1 MVAAFSSALG
11 VLAPLAYSAKVV
23 EPFYILIIC
32 ITAGIGTVFL
42 LPSHFHPS
50 WRKVGGAIL
59 LLSGVT
65 LLFLV
70 ARHAAYVGQTT
81 PEKLHSIYFWIFS
94 VIALFSAVRVVTHR
108 RPVYS
113 ALYFVL
119 AVFASAG
126 LFVLLMAE
134 FMAGALVII
143 YAGAILIT
151 YVFVIMLAVQARTP
165 DSQTAAQQMA
175 DYDDYSRDPFIAS
188 AIGFALMGVLLCV
201 IFDNAPPGLLPVRN
215 AAPAAVRAE
224 TGAPDVEGN
233 TQQLGVYL
241 FSNQQVSLELAG
253 LLLTIAMV
261 GAIIIARRR
270 VLRTDPLPPISVEV
284 VISPATPVDDNPHS
298 IPVYGTDNPTQKAY
312 PET

>member
-1 MVAAFSSALG
+1 MLAAFSSALSTL
-11 VLAPLAYSAKVV
+11 VPLAYATEVV
-23 EPFYILIIC
+23 GPVYILGLC
-32 ITAGIGTVFL
+32 IAAGIGTVFL

-59 LLSGVT
+59 ALTGLT
-65 LLFLV
+65 LLLLV
-70 ARHAAYVGQTT
+70 LRYTADVHQTN
-81 PEKLHSIYFWIFS
+81 LHTIYFWAFS
-94 VIALFSAVRVVTHR
+94 AIGLFSAVRVITHR
-108 RPVYS
+108 QPVYS

-119 AVFASAG
+119 TVFATSG
-126 LFVLLMAE
+126 LFVLLGAD
-134 FMAGALVII
+134 FMAAALVII

-151 YVFVIMLAVQARTP
+151 YVFVIMLAVQAGTP
-165 DSQTAAQQMA
+165 DSKTAAQHMV

-188 AIGFALMGVLLCV
+188 AIGYALMGVLLFV
-201 IFDNAPPGLLPVRN
+201 IFDRAPTNLLPVQN
-215 AAPAAVRAE
+215 VPAAIVLAQ
-224 TGAPDVEGN
+224 TGAPEVSGN
-233 TQQLGVYL
+233 TQELGIYL

-261 GAIIIARRR
+261 GAIVIARRR
-270 VLRTDPLPPISVEV
+270 VLRLEPASAAPAEV